1 MQSSAGI
8 YPKIFGSPEPLKCRI
23 FWTIQR
29 ISSGHYERTRFQ
41 KVWESRSFI
50 RSEKKKEKDGA
61 GKLSKG
67 NCKNAEIHDSEFKC
81 LPPVDNTKTW
91 SSFILDPPANEQ
103 VLRNVQLFR
112 SEFSL
117 LGQPLV
123 KFFSKNYLVVV
134 R

>member
-1 MQSSAGI
+1 MGTMNAHVF
-8 YPKIFGSPEPLKCRI
+8 KK
-23 FWTIQR
+23 
-29 ISSGHYERTRFQ
+29 SGNLVHLLGAKR
-41 KVWESRSFI
+41 
-50 RSEKKKEKDGA
+50 KKEKDGA

-67 NCKNAEIHDSEFKC
+67 NCKNAEIHDAEFKC

-123 KFFSKNYLVVV
+123 RFFSKNYLVVV